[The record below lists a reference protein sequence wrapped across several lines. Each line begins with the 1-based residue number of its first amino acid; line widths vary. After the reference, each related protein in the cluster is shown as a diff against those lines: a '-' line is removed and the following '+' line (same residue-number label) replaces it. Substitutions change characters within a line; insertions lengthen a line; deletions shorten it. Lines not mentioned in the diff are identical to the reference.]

1 MTHEER
7 VAEIKGRFGFT
18 ERQAGFLVTVMLHA
32 GVCLGRQYCA
42 FARIK
47 YGEPMRTFFQ
57 TLEARRF
64 VTPQTCAHGRARL
77 FHVHYK
83 PLYAAIGEPD
93 NRFRRPMTLAR
104 AIERLMVLDAV
115 LADPNLTWL
124 ATEREKVAHF
134 TGAGVMR
141 HHLPALTFR
150 SADEETVRYSRTSS
164 QLASGEMVS
173 HTSFCTS
180 SPAGRRSTSACSSSG
195 TQSCCAACR
204 RGLSGCSFHVT

>member
-1 MTHEER
+1 MTRAGRREQPTPMTHAER
-7 VAEIKGRFGFT
+7 VEAIKGFGFT
-18 ERQAGFLVTVMLHA
+18 ERQAGFLVTVMTHA

-42 FARIK
+42 YARIK

-104 AIERLMVLDAV
+104 AVERLMVLDAV
-115 LADPNLTWL
+115 LTDRHLDL
-124 ATEREKVAHF
+124 ARDR
-134 TGAGVMR
+134 AG
-141 HHLPALTFR
+141 
-150 SADEETVRYSRTSS
+150 E
-164 QLASGEMVS
+164 
-173 HTSFCTS
+173 
-180 SPAGRRSTSACSSSG
+180 GRLLH
-195 TQSCCAACR
+195 R
-204 RGLSGCSFHVT
+204 RGDRAALSAIAHVPLGGRGDGALLP